1 MNNLLSSI
9 LVSAN
14 EQVHEAAD
22 TVSNVAGHVSEHAA
36 EAAEH
41 GAEAAAVHSPEFPN
55 IIEILNHYIHSD
67 FTQFLFDFR
76 IVVFSLVVGAILS
89 ILAIAAYRKRS
100 LIPGPLQNFVE
111 WVVEGLSNM
120 VVTVLGEQGYKY
132 VPFLGTL
139 FIYIFCMNVFG
150 LIPGMFSSTSKLNTT
165 LGLAICVFLYVQ
177 FTGIRNFGVLGYIF
191 HMMGS
196 PKSVVEWCLVPL
208 NLPLHIIGE
217 LAKPVSL
224 SLRLFGNISGE
235 DMLLAIFATLGV
247 AIMSFMRLPVGI
259 PLHLPFIFLALL
271 TSFVQALVFTLLA
284 TIYFSLMSHHEEES
298 H

>member
-1 MNNLLSSI
+1 MNSLLSSI

-14 EQVHEAAD
+14 QQGHEVAD
-22 TVSNVAGHVSEHAA
+22 TVSNVVGHVSEHAA
-36 EAAEH
+36 DVTER
-41 GAEAAAVHSPEFPN
+41 GAEAAAAHNPEFPN
-55 IIEILNHYIHSD
+55 IIEILNHYIGSD

-76 IVVFSLVVGAILS
+76 IVVFSLIVGVILS
-89 ILAIAAYRKRS
+89 ILAITAYSRRS

-120 VVTVLGEQGYKY
+120 VVTVLGEQGRKY

-139 FIYIFCMNVFG
+139 FIYIFCMNIFG

-177 FTGIRNFGVLGYIF
+177 FTGIRNFGILGYVY
-191 HMMGS
+191 HLMGS
-196 PKSVVEWCLVPL
+196 PKSIVEWCLVPL

-217 LAKPVSL
+217 LARPVSL

-247 AIMSFMRLPVGI
+247 AIMSFMHLPVGI

-271 TSFVQALVFTLLA
+271 TSFVQALVFTLLS